1 MNKQAI
7 FAAAYRAARQAA
19 AGREI
24 QAYAG
29 ESCKKAEA
37 AAVWNAAYDAGS
49 ALVYMNGQGYMAV
62 KAVAGASVRAL
73 IDRRAPAG
81 KPLAERLDIYRRE
94 RAGEYICD

>member
-7 FAAAYRAARQAA
+7 FNAAYRAARKAA

-24 QAYAG
+24 EAYAG

-37 AAVWNAAYDAGS
+37 AAVWNAAYDAGR

-62 KAVAGASVRAL
+62 KAAAGAAVRAL
-73 IDRRAPAG
+73 IDRRAPAD
-81 KPLAERLDIYRRE
+81 KPLAERLDIFRRE
-94 RAGEYICD
+94 WAGEYIYD